1 MSKERVVTIIGGGLA
16 GTESAYQVTK
26 FGLKVKLYE
35 MRPENPTP
43 AHKTDYLG
51 ELVCSNSLK
60 SNSLEN
66 ASGIL
71 KEEMRKLDSIVIEA
85 ADNTSV
91 PAGKALAV
99 DRIEFSQYLTK
110 KIEENPLV
118 EIVREEAK
126 EIPLPVRGSII
137 IATGPLT
144 SESLSEEIR
153 RITGSSHLYFYDA
166 ISPIIDAETI
176 DCGKVFRASRY
187 GKGGEVVPRLP
198 SHRITTPD
206 PEEGDYLNCPLG
218 EDGYYRFIE
227 EILKSDKVET
237 RDFEKALYF
246 ESCLPIEVMAE
257 RGRDTLR
264 FGPMKP
270 IGLTDPRTGKTPFSV
285 VQLRMENKDGT
296 MYNMVGFQTK
306 LTYPEQRRVFRMIPG
321 LEDAELMRYG
331 SVHRNTYIN
340 SPKLLHPTLQLKG
353 DELILFAGQI
363 VGVEG
368 YVESAAMGI
377 IAGINAARI
386 SMEANPIVPPPETAI
401 GALIKYITDQS
412 VKNFQPMNINFG
424 LFPPLPNEVPKS
436 HKRKLLVE
444 RALARISE
452 LNPF

>member
-35 MRPENPTP
+35 MRPQNPTP

-71 KEEMRKLDSIVIEA
+71 KEEMRKLGSIVIEA

-118 EIVREEAK
+118 EIVREEVK
-126 EIPLPVRGSII
+126 EIPSPVRGPII

-176 DCGKVFRASRY
+176 DCCKVFRASRY
-187 GKGGEVVPRLP
+187 GKGEEVVPRLP
-198 SHRITTPD
+198 SHRITNPD

-218 EDGYYRFIE
+218 EDEYYRFIA
-227 EILKSDKVET
+227 EILNSDKVET

-270 IGLTDPRTGKTPFSV
+270 IGLTDPRTGETPFSV

-353 DELILFAGQI
+353 NELILFAGQI

-401 GALIKYITDQS
+401 GALIKYVTDQS

-424 LFPPLPNEVPKS
+424 LFPPLPNDVPKS
-436 HKRKLLVE
+436 QKRKLIVE

-452 LNPF
+452 FSLF

>member
-153 RITGSSHLYFYDA
+153 RITGSSHLYFY
-166 ISPIIDAETI
+166 
-176 DCGKVFRASRY
+176 
-187 GKGGEVVPRLP
+187 
-198 SHRITTPD
+198 
-206 PEEGDYLNCPLG
+206 CPLG

-436 HKRKLLVE
+436 QKRKLLVE